1 MPKPGS
7 LAAFVPTVHAI
18 VPVECLASVEGAQD
32 MIGLSMA
39 STQIEGLITFC
50 SSYGEV
56 FGVIFG
62 SLPSVPRTSKFN

>member
-1 MPKPGS
+1 
-7 LAAFVPTVHAI
+7 
-18 VPVECLASVEGAQD
+18 

-39 STQIEGLITFC
+39 STQIEALITFC

-62 SLPSVPRTSKFN
+62 SLPSVPRTSKFNWSDFIHCAVLRKRR